1 MFYLWY
7 YNTLLAKGYHLG
19 PTIDHDNHNT
29 TFGHTT
35 YSRTAIVAP
44 SLTKTEL
51 IKGMRN
57 MHFYAT
63 QDCDTKV
70 DFAINTVMM
79 GSVFTDRGSPII
91 SVGLTDVTTN
101 LSGAIIR
108 VMSGTP
114 GSGIL
119 PVKLDSAIGPSMTYI
134 DQNLANLATGYYY
147 LDISI
152 GTARIVT
159 SPIWYTRDD
168 NNGLTPLPVTLLS
181 FTASKV
187 NATTLLKW
195 TTAQELNSREFIVER
210 SSNGS
215 AWQAIA
221 TVAAQGNSGS
231 PLNYAAYDARPLKG
245 INFYRL
251 KSVDIDNKFDYSAVR
266 RVDFNAIATYTFY
279 PNPVSDKLEIATDN
293 ASGLNADID
302 ILNGQGQVVVKKKI
316 SGVSQLVRI
325 NVSSLSTGVYFMRIS
340 SADGTVY
347 MQKFVKQ

>member
-1 MFYLWY
+1 
-7 YNTLLAKGYHLG
+7 
-19 PTIDHDNHNT
+19 
-29 TFGHTT
+29 
-35 YSRTAIVAP
+35 
-44 SLTKTEL
+44 
-51 IKGMRN
+51 MRN

-70 DFAINTVMM
+70 DFIINTKMM
-79 GSVFTDRGSPII
+79 GSVFTDRGSPIL
-91 SVGLTDVTTN
+91 SVALTDATTN
-101 LSGAIIR
+101 LSAAIIR

-114 GSGIL
+114 GSGTL
-119 PVKLDSAIGPSMTYI
+119 PVKLDSATGSSMTYV

-168 NNGLTPLPVTLLS
+168 NNGLSPLPVTLQS

-195 TTAQELNSREFIVER
+195 TTVQELNSREFIIER
-210 SSNGS
+210 SANGS

-221 TVAAQGNSGS
+221 TVTAQGNSGS
-231 PLNYAAYDARPLKG
+231 AVNYTATDTRPLKG

-251 KSVDIDNKFDYSAVR
+251 KSIDIDSKFDYSVVR
-266 RVDFNAIATYTFY
+266 RVNFNATATYTFY

-293 ASGLNADID
+293 ASGLNAAID
-302 ILNGQGQVVVKKKI
+302 ILNGQGQVVIRKKI
-316 SGVSQLVRI
+316 VGASQLVQI
-325 NVSSLSTGVYFMRIS
+325 NVASLSTGVYFMRIS